1 MFIVISYTHKC
12 VFIFIFSFQISTNAN
27 LQIFVNTMELASI
40 ITAHTFVTVQMDG
53 KDNIVKMVSKINL
66 NINKPLFSLKR
77 HSKELTVFKFVLKIS
92 TNAKC
97 FICVKTTGLA

>member
-1 MFIVISYTHKC
+1 MSTSLLLYLIHINVFFLF
-12 VFIFIFSFQISTNAN
+12 FIFFSVQTSTNAK

-66 NINKPLFSLKR
+66 N
-77 HSKELTVFKFVLKIS
+77 FKQTFVL
-92 TNAKC
+92 
-97 FICVKTTGLA
+97 FKTTIKRVDCI

>member
-1 MFIVISYTHKC
+1 MSTSLLLYLIHIN
-12 VFIFIFSFQISTNAN
+12 VFFYFLFFFSVQTSTNAK

-66 NINKPLFSLKR
+66 NIKQ
-77 HSKELTVFKFVLKIS
+77 TFVL
-92 TNAKC
+92 
-97 FICVKTTGLA
+97 FKTTIKRFDCI

>member
-1 MFIVISYTHKC
+1 MSTSLLLYLIHIN
-12 VFIFIFSFQISTNAN
+12 VFFLNFFSVQTSTNAK

-66 NINKPLFSLKR
+66 NIKQ
-77 HSKELTVFKFVLKIS
+77 TFVL
-92 TNAKC
+92 
-97 FICVKTTGLA
+97 FKTTIKRVDCI

>member
-66 NINKPLFSLKR
+66 NIK
-77 HSKELTVFKFVLKIS
+77 HTFVL
-92 TNAKC
+92 
-97 FICVKTTGLA
+97 FKTTIKRVDCI

>member
-1 MFIVISYTHKC
+1 MSTSLLLYLIHINGF
-12 VFIFIFSFQISTNAN
+12 FIFFYFFSVQTSTNAK

-66 NINKPLFSLKR
+66 NIKQ
-77 HSKELTVFKFVLKIS
+77 TFVL
-92 TNAKC
+92 
-97 FICVKTTGLA
+97 FKTTIKRVDCI

>member
-1 MFIVISYTHKC
+1 MFIVISCTHKC
-12 VFIFIFSFQISTNAN
+12 VFIFVFSFQISTNAN

-66 NINKPLFSLKR
+66 NIK
-77 HSKELTVFKFVLKIS
+77 HTFVL
-92 TNAKC
+92 
-97 FICVKTTGLA
+97 FKTTIKRVDCI